1 MNTTRILTIVFFVIS
16 IGLGWF
22 LFSRIK
28 FAIDEEKRI
37 TAIELQVQKKLSLI
51 REAEVAYLSVNG
63 VYTDNWDTL
72 SHFMQNGIFYITQK
86 SEQIFTLDY
95 GADSVVVT
103 IDTLGTVSV
112 YDSLFNE
119 TKYPGLRF
127 DNLSSIPG
135 SGAKFEIFADEIQ
148 KGGVTVDVIEVRDT
162 QPANPAR
169 KEDNEARNQ
178 QPLRFGSRTD
188 VTTAGNWE

>member
-1 MNTTRILTIVFFVIS
+1 MNTTKILTIVFFVIS

-37 TAIELQVQKKLSLI
+37 TNIETQVEKKLSLI
-51 REAEVAYLSVNG
+51 REAEIAYQSVNG
-63 VYTDNWDTL
+63 VYTDSWDTL
-72 SHFMQNGIFYITQK
+72 AHFMQNGTFYITQTR
-86 SEQIFTLDY
+86 EEIFPLPY
-95 GADSVVVT
+95 GADSIVVY
-103 IDTLGTVSV
+103 IDTLGTVAV
-112 YDSLFNE
+112 YDSLFNDV
-119 TKYPGLRF
+119 KYPGLRF
-127 DNLSSIPG
+127 DQLSSIPG
-135 SGAKFEIFADEIQ
+135 SDGKFDIFADEIQ
-148 KGGVTVDVIEVRDT
+148 KGGVIVDVIEVRDT
-162 QPANPAR
+162 KPVNPSR